1 MLRDFRKPLMIAAP
15 KIGLKHQMAVSPL
28 QEFEESQSFKPIIV
42 HQYKSATP
50 SDKHRVIFCSGKV
63 SFDLQ
68 QLISQASDQLSQN
81 IILVK
86 VEELA
91 PFPSTLIESAL
102 QPYAQNIDSFTWIQE
117 EPAN

>member
-1 MLRDFRKPLMIAAP
+1 MIAAP